1 MYLLINRIVFFRS
14 ILLLC
19 LLSGF
24 SYLKGNPFDVSR
36 MYEYIDISNGLPQN
50 TVRCFEKD
58 NYGFIWI
65 GTDYGLCRYD
75 GYDFEYYKVSDSS
88 LSLKDNKIVDILADS
103 KGLIWIVTQ
112 RGVQI
117 LNSTTDKFVE
127 VLSSEVQDIL
137 SKEIVQVIEYNSHIW
152 IATINDGVYELDLT
166 NGNDNIVVHAH
177 YLLKDNDDSV
187 SCITLGEDN
196 NLYLGTNRDVYVL
209 NNEFGKFELIELNI
223 RISFDVY
230 VLYQEGDCLWI
241 GTSNGIFRYYTNHKK
256 LVWYGHDISNDRT
269 ISHSHVKSMIK
280 DATGKLLV
288 GTLGGLC
295 VYNSETN
302 DFSRISLFPS
312 YDGRPSYV
320 FVSKIF
326 TDGEGNVWI
335 GSEKT
340 GVVHYNVFNK
350 KFYSFKED
358 ERYKPFNYNIVNSIY
373 VSNKELWVG
382 TAGDG
387 LYCYERESESI
398 KHFQFGSG
406 STGGLTSDFISAF
419 IEDQKGNKWIGAWG
433 TGIQKLNWK
442 DGKSI
447 FKSYVLENG
456 LPSTFISCFYI
467 DSKGKFIVGT
477 DSGLTVYDG
486 KNDVFVPVNIT
497 NGYRKLRVGCI
508 LEDSKGYL
516 WVGTTDGLYRFKAEL
531 ISPDRSKKLSKY
543 DVVTFKKTNQEGSL
557 PNDYVTSIDEDSNG
571 NVWIGTYGNGIAKCV
586 TQSDG
591 SIVFDNF
598 TEEEGLTNNVVYKV
612 LVDSNNDLWISTE
625 NGLSHYKVK
634 DSLFVNYYKK
644 DGLRND
650 QYYWTAGY
658 KDASGNLYFG
668 GLNGLNF
675 FNPDSIKDYPVGSKT
690 FITSLS
696 VENEKVR
703 AGDERKGVIPL
714 TKSVFSADT
723 IHLCYKDN
731 VFSFEFSALPY
742 FLSSKINYEYQL
754 EGVDQDWVEVGSDR
768 RIASYTNLNGGEY
781 LFKVRSTNIDGIWN
795 KNYSS
800 VLLIIDPPY
809 WRTSWFKIVLLLTL
823 VLLATLYVRYRSIR
837 IIVQKRRLEKIVE
850 KRTDE
855 IKVKNEQLEQNSKML
870 IARNEQLALRQE
882 EIENQKNLL
891 EKQNKEIVSQRDQLI
906 QLHEEVET
914 IHQSRMQ
921 FFTNISHEF
930 RTPLTLIISPIE
942 KMLSD
947 SFAFSK
953 ENVKHTISYVKRNA
967 ERLLMLTNEI
977 LAFRKFEAGKIKV
990 SLSQG
995 NLSELIQSIA
1005 NAFKILTEQKNIV
1018 FNIAIDFNLENI
1030 WFDREKLENILS
1042 NLLSNAIKYTPE
1054 KGTVSLAA
1062 TRIDNSENKPY
1073 VLINIQDTGIGIG
1086 EDAQAKVFDRF
1097 YRDDS
1102 DNKNSSYGTGIG
1114 LSLTKQMVEI
1124 QNGKIT
1130 LESELNKGSS
1140 FKVMLPLEKDDF
1152 PNHEIISSEIEEQ
1165 IPLQKRV
1172 RLMTDLHITAI
1183 SELPSKQHGYTD
1195 KTNILIVEDNSDL
1208 RNFLAEALSVN
1219 YNVSTAED
1227 GEVGYKIA
1235 CEKDFD
1241 LIVSDIMMPKVD
1253 GLELCKMLKNN
1264 LETSHIPIV
1273 LLTAKNQ
1280 EEDFVEG
1287 FQYGVDDYISK
1298 PFNLTVLQAKMDS
1311 LIMNRKKL
1319 MERIRKP
1326 EKMESKPSVA
1336 SMSILDE
1343 EFMSKVNQ
1351 VIEESYTDST
1361 FDIDTFSSKLYVSR
1375 SLLYKKLKALT
1386 DVSPNEYITIYRLK
1400 KSIALLKSKKHQV
1413 SEVAF
1418 MVGFNDPKYFS
1429 RVFKKYYDSSPSAY
1443 VE

>member
-1 MYLLINRIVFFRS
+1 MNRIVFLRS

-19 LLSGF
+19 LLLGF
-24 SYLKGNPFDVSR
+24 SYVKGNPFDVSR

-58 NYGFIWI
+58 NFGFIWI

-75 GYDFEYYKVSDSS
+75 GYDFEYYKASNSS
-88 LSLKDNKIVDILADS
+88 LSLNDNKIVDVLADS
-103 KGLIWIVTQ
+103 RGFIWIVTQ
-112 RGVQI
+112 SGIQI

-127 VLSSEVQDIL
+127 VFNNEVQEIL
-137 SKEIVQVIEYNSHIW
+137 NKDIVQVIEHESKIW
-152 IATINDGVYELDLT
+152 VATLNEGVYELEIK
-166 NGNDNIVVHAH
+166 NGNKEIVILSH
-177 YLLKDNDDSV
+177 YLIGNKDASV
-187 SCITLGEDN
+187 SCITQGEDDN
-196 NLYLGTNRDVYVL
+196 IYVGTNKDVYIL
-209 NNEFGKFELIELNI
+209 NKKRGQFEVIELNI

-230 VLYQEGDCLWI
+230 VLYQEDDCLWI
-241 GTSNGIFRYYTNHKK
+241 GTTNGLFRYYSKSK
-256 LVWYGHDISNDRT
+256 RLDYYGHNSADKNT
-269 ISHSHVKSMIK
+269 ISHSNVTSLIK

-295 VYNSETN
+295 VYNSESN
-302 DFSRISLFPS
+302 NFSQISLFPS
-312 YDGRPSYV
+312 TVGKPNYV
-320 FVSKIF
+320 FVSELF
-326 TDGEGNVWI
+326 TDKDGNVWI
-335 GSEKT
+335 GTEKT
-340 GVVHYNVFNK
+340 GVVHYNVFSK
-350 KFYSFKED
+350 KFYAFNNE
-358 ERYKPFNYNIVNSIY
+358 EQCKPFNYNIINSIY
-373 VSNKELWVG
+373 VSDKELWVG

-387 LYCYERESESI
+387 LYCYGREDESI
-398 KHFQFGSG
+398 KHFQVGPGSN
-406 STGGLTSDFISAF
+406 GGLTSDFISAF
-419 IEDQKGNKWIGAWG
+419 VVDQKGNKWIGAWG
-433 TGIQKLNWK
+433 TGIQKMNIRN
-442 DGKSI
+442 GKNV
-447 FKSYVLENG
+447 FRSYVHSHG

-467 DSKGKFIVGT
+467 DSRGELIVGT
-477 DSGLTVYDG
+477 NNGLTVYDEQ
-486 KNDVFVPVNIT
+486 NNVFVPVSIT
-497 NGYRKLRVGCI
+497 NEFGAWKVGCI
-508 LEDSKGYL
+508 HEDQNGFL

-531 ISPDRSKKLSKY
+531 ISPSRSKKLSKY
-543 DVVTFKKTNQEGSL
+543 DIVTFKKTSQEGSL
-557 PNDYVTSIDEDSNG
+557 RNDYITSIDEDSNG
-571 NVWIGTYGNGIAKCV
+571 NVWIGTYGSGIAKCV
-586 TQSDG
+586 TKPDG
-591 SIVFDNF
+591 STVFESF
-598 TEEEGLTNNVVYKV
+598 TEEDGLTNNVVYKI

-634 DSLFVNYYKK
+634 DSFFVNYYKK

-650 QYYWTAGY
+650 QYYWSAGY
-658 KDASGNLYFG
+658 KDALGNLYFG
-668 GLNGLNF
+668 GLKGLNF
-675 FNPDSIKDYPVGSKT
+675 FNPDSIIDYPAGSKT
-690 FITSLS
+690 FITKLS
-696 VENEKVR
+696 VVNEVVR
-703 AGDERKGVIPL
+703 AGEERQGIIPL

-742 FLSSKINYEYQL
+742 FLSSKIKYEYQL
-754 EGVDQDWVEVGSDR
+754 EGVDQNWVEVGSDR

-781 LFKVRSTNIDGIWN
+781 LFKVRSTNIDGVWN

-800 VLLIIDPPY
+800 VLLVIDPPY
-809 WRTSWFKIVLLLTL
+809 WRTSWFKIVLLLIL
-823 VLLATLYVRYRSIR
+823 VLLVTVYIQYRSFR
-837 IIVQKRRLEKIVE
+837 INVQKRRLEKIVE
-850 KRTDE
+850 ERTDE
-855 IKVKNEQLEQNSKML
+855 IKVKNEQLEQNSEML
-870 IARNEQLALRQE
+870 IARNEQLAQRQE
-882 EIENQKNLL
+882 EIEKQKNLL
-891 EKQNKEIVSQRDQLI
+891 EEQNKEIISQRDQLI
-906 QLHEEVET
+906 ELNEEVES

-977 LAFRKFEAGKIKV
+977 LTFRKFEAGKIKV

-995 NLSELIQSIA
+995 NLSDLIHSIA

-1018 FNIAIDFNLENI
+1018 FNIAIDFNLENV
-1030 WFDREKLENILS
+1030 WFDKEKLENILS

-1062 TRIDNSENKPY
+1062 TRMYNAENKPY

-1086 EDAQAKVFDRF
+1086 ENAQAKVFDRF

-1172 RLMTDLHITAI
+1172 MLMTDLHITAI
-1183 SELPSKQHGYTD
+1183 SELPSKQHEDTD

-1208 RNFLAEALSVN
+1208 REFLAEALSVN

-1241 LIVSDIMMPKVD
+1241 LVVSDIMMPKVD

-1287 FQYGVDDYISK
+1287 FQYGADDYISK
-1298 PFNLTVLQAKMDS
+1298 PFNLTVLQAKIDS
-1311 LIMNRKKL
+1311 LIKNRKKL
-1319 MERIRKP
+1319 MARVQKP
-1326 EKMESKPSVA
+1326 EEEESEPPVA

-1400 KSIALLKSKKHQV
+1400 KSIGLLKSKKHQV